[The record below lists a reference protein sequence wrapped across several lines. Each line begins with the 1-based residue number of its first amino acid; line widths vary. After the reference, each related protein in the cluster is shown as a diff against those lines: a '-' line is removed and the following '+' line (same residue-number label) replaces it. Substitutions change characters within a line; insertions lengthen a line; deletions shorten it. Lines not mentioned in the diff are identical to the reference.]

1 MLRKVAI
8 IGTGSIGIDL
18 MYKTIKSKKLD
29 LSFFVGRRV
38 DSPGIQEAN
47 KNGITT
53 SSQGVDFLEKHINDF
68 DIVFDATSADAHV
81 ENDKIFKKY
90 NKLIIDLTPAKIGEL
105 CVPVININSLK
116 QSRNINL
123 ITCGGQASLPL
134 AYAIKKSCEEI
145 EYIEVISSISSD
157 SAGIATRKN
166 LDEYIT
172 TTEFALKKF
181 TNSKSAKAILNINP
195 AMPQVCM
202 QTTLYAHCKKINND
216 ALEKNISAI
225 INMVKQYVPGY
236 QLALEPIV
244 QSDKITLAVQ
254 VYGSG
259 DYLPKHAG
267 NLDIINSAAISIAE
281 SRSTNIV

>member
-145 EYIEVISSISSD
+145 DYIEVISSISSD

-172 TTEFALKKF
+172 TTEFALKKDR
-181 TNSKSAKAILNINP
+181 KS
-195 AMPQVCM
+195 V
-202 QTTLYAHCKKINND
+202 
-216 ALEKNISAI
+216 
-225 INMVKQYVPGY
+225 V
-236 QLALEPIV
+236 
-244 QSDKITLAVQ
+244 
-254 VYGSG
+254 
-259 DYLPKHAG
+259 
-267 NLDIINSAAISIAE
+267 
-281 SRSTNIV
+281 

>member
-18 MYKTIKSKKLD
+18 MYKTIKSKKLN

-47 KNGITT
+47 KNGIIT

-216 ALEKNISAI
+216 ALKKNISAI

-244 QSDKITLAVQ
+244 QLDKITLAVQ

>member
-47 KNGITT
+47 KNGIIT

-116 QSRNINL
+116 KSRNINL

-216 ALEKNISAI
+216 ALK
-225 INMVKQYVPGY
+225 KTYP
-236 QLALEPIV
+236 L
-244 QSDKITLAVQ
+244 
-254 VYGSG
+254 
-259 DYLPKHAG
+259 
-267 NLDIINSAAISIAE
+267 
-281 SRSTNIV
+281 